1 MLIAQAKATA
11 AAKHSITSLLDFSII
26 KIKFKLHKATPTLH
40 SEQRA
45 KEASMF
51 MFRLH
56 ENHNSVLLGHTEIL
70 LS

>member
-1 MLIAQAKATA
+1 MLIAVARATA

-26 KIKFKLHKATPTLH
+26 KIKFKLHKVTLTLH
-40 SEQRA
+40 SESA

-51 MFRLH
+51 MLRLH
-56 ENHNSVLLGHTEIL
+56 ENHNSVLLGHTANL